1 MKVTPLDVLYGSG
14 SDLTLSCSAES
25 SPLAQ
30 FQWAL
35 NRTLL
40 SNIGPELWLEN
51 IHANQSGSYSCWAH
65 NTRTLRY
72 QISEF
77 SDITVLGLCA
87 GQSVLPPGPLTGAIG
102 GRVKFTTTLSPPAK
116 PFVSVSWTFNRV
128 NIITSTTVNITNA
141 DHKDRISLDR
151 TTGSLELWNLGLRD
165 QGEYRVSIIPDGALE
180 LQGAT
185 TLDVYVLLSAATIT
199 SPPATLIAGI
209 SSTNLTCEA
218 AGNISSTQWIKD
230 GLPLSPS
237 NNITFSADNRTVYLS
252 PVQVIDNGEY
262 ECLVSNRVSN
272 WTASHNLTVNFG
284 PQNISIDGPSAA
296 STGRRVTLSCSAD
309 SIPPATFTW
318 MFNRTET
325 GVNNTLYV
333 IERMEALH
341 IGNYTCT
348 ATNNITGLKDSV
360 VYKLRAS
367 SAAPIWSFALMVTSV
382 LAVELLQL

>member
-1 MKVTPLDVLYGSG
+1 MDYTLFTAAIVF
-14 SDLTLSCSAES
+14 LTS
-25 SPLAQ
+25 
-30 FQWAL
+30 
-35 NRTLL
+35 
-40 SNIGPELWLEN
+40 
-51 IHANQSGSYSCWAH
+51 
-65 NTRTLRY
+65 
-72 QISEF
+72 
-77 SDITVLGLCA
+77 GLCV
-87 GQSVLPPGPLTGAIG
+87 GQNVLPPGPLTGAIG
-102 GRVKFTTTLSPPAK
+102 RRVTFTTTLSPPVK

-141 DHKDRISLDR
+141 DYKDRISLDR

-185 TLDVYVLLSAATIT
+185 TLDVYVLLSAATLT

-209 SSTNLTCEA
+209 SSSNLTCEA
-218 AGNISSTQWIKD
+218 AGNISSIQWIKD

-252 PVQVIDNGEY
+252 PVQDIDNGEY
-262 ECLVSNRVSN
+262 DCLVSNPVSN
-272 WTASHNLTVNFG
+272 RTASHNLTVNFG
-284 PQNISIDGPSAA
+284 PQNISIDGPLAA
-296 STGRRVTLSCSAD
+296 STGYRVTLSCSAD

-360 VYKLRAS
+360 VHKLRGS
-367 SAAPIWSFALMVTSV
+367 SAAPIGSFALMVTSV
-382 LAVELLQL
+382 MAAGLLQL

>member
-1 MKVTPLDVLYGSG
+1 MDYTLFTAAVVL
-14 SDLTLSCSAES
+14 LTS
-25 SPLAQ
+25 
-30 FQWAL
+30 
-35 NRTLL
+35 
-40 SNIGPELWLEN
+40 
-51 IHANQSGSYSCWAH
+51 
-65 NTRTLRY
+65 
-72 QISEF
+72 
-77 SDITVLGLCA
+77 GLCA

-141 DHKDRISLDR
+141 DHKERISLDR

-218 AGNISSTQWIKD
+218 AGNISSIQWIKD

-318 MFNRTET
+318 MFNRTEM

-382 LAVELLQL
+382 LAVGLLQL

>member
-1 MKVTPLDVLYGSG
+1 YKRSRDMVWFLHKPIY
-14 SDLTLSCSAES
+14 
-25 SPLAQ
+25 
-30 FQWAL
+30 
-35 NRTLL
+35 
-40 SNIGPELWLEN
+40 
-51 IHANQSGSYSCWAH
+51 
-65 NTRTLRY
+65 
-72 QISEF
+72 
-77 SDITVLGLCA
+77 LGLCVV
-87 GQSVLPPGPLTGAIG
+87 QSVLPPGPLTGAIG

-141 DHKDRISLDR
+141 DHKDRISLNR

-165 QGEYRVSIIPDGALE
+165 QGELLKTYCTSYSPHTANLF
-180 LQGAT
+180 T
-185 TLDVYVLLSAATIT
+185 VLLSAATIT

-209 SSTNLTCEA
+209 SSTNLTCKA
-218 AGNISSTQWIKD
+218 AGNISCIQWIKD

-237 NNITFSADNRTVYLS
+237 NNIIFSADNRTVYLS
-252 PVQVIDNGEY
+252 PVQDIDNGEY
-262 ECLVSNRVSN
+262 DCLVSNPVSN
-272 WTASHNLTVNFG
+272 RTASHNLTVNFG
-284 PQNISIDGPSAA
+284 PQNISIDGPLAA
-296 STGRRVTLSCSAD
+296 STGYRVTLSCSAD

-360 VYKLRAS
+360 VYKLRVYPRLTHIS
-367 SAAPIWSFALMVTSV
+367 
-382 LAVELLQL
+382 